1 MHSFG
6 DKKRCC
12 WEPRPLST
20 PHCWLRF
27 APSPSLP
34 HPSFLFPS
42 FLLSLLHF
50 LIKQQ
55 RDSFLAVSQEVK
67 SLSNLNYFQLNNFL
81 GLGERPSPPWVK
93 CLPCWL
99 SCSEAGL
106 GANEAFDQ
114 ILLIFSLSPVSAFV
128 WSEPFFFF
136 FFPLGDK
143 HEWLQ
148 LTAIFS
154 IGCSFKGLWVLNSR
168 LLIFCFYS
176 QTRP

>member
-1 MHSFG
+1 M
-6 DKKRCC
+6 
-12 WEPRPLST
+12 L
-20 PHCWLRF
+20 LR
-27 APSPSLP
+27 APSSKHTSLLASLRP
-34 HPSFLFPS
+34 FPVPPPPLLPLS

-136 FFPLGDK
+136 FFLSVINMSD
-143 HEWLQ
+143 
-148 LTAIFS
+148 
-154 IGCSFKGLWVLNSR
+154 
-168 LLIFCFYS
+168 YS
-176 QTRP
+176 